1 MQPRVRYALMNVWG
15 NFIKQTASFCGR
27 YVPTANQVF
36 IVYRI
41 MKYERDLRDSVSQ
54 RFLMS

>member
-1 MQPRVRYALMNVWG
+1 MQRAGSIRADECVG
-15 NFIKQTASFCGR
+15 EFHKTDCIFFGR

-36 IVYRI
+36 FVYRI